1 MKRIVVGILAH
12 VDSGKTTLSEA
23 MLYAAG
29 KIRRQG
35 RVDHGDAYLDTNSIE
50 KERGITIFSKQ
61 AVFAFG
67 DTEFTLL
74 DTPGHVDF
82 AAETE
87 RTLQVLDYA
96 VLVISASDG
105 VQPHTE
111 TLWRLLKRHS
121 VPVFVFVNKMDL
133 PDTSAE
139 KIIAELNKKLDEGC
153 LDFGADKA
161 SDEFADAAA
170 MCGEEL
176 MEEYLENGAI
186 SKASITEAV
195 AKRRI
200 FPCRFGS
207 ALSGEGVAEFLEELD
222 AYTAE
227 PPRGEKFGAK
237 VFKISDGGRGVR
249 LTHMKIT
256 GGVLRVKDM
265 VDAELS
271 EKVNEIRIYS
281 GEKYDNVGE
290 VCAGTVCAVTGLSQ
304 SRPGQG
310 YGAEQNSE
318 ELISEPIFSY
328 AVKILDGT
336 DIHTALNKLR
346 RLEQE
351 ETQLSVGLDE
361 RTQKITIRLM
371 GEVQLEVLRRIIA
384 ERFDMKVDFE
394 KSGIV
399 YRETIAEK
407 VEGVG
412 HYEPLRHYAE
422 VHLLLEPLPKGSGLK
437 FAAKCSEDELERNW
451 QRLILTH
458 LEEKTHLGVLTGSP
472 ICDMKITL
480 IAGRAHLKHTEGGDF
495 RQATYRAVRQGL
507 MRAKSVLLEP
517 WLEFRIELPCGAV
530 GRAMTDINQMG
541 GRLSPPETNGET
553 SVISGY
559 APAAKM
565 GDYGMELTAYT
576 GGKGRLSCTFC
587 GYEPC
592 ANPEE
597 IIEEIGYNAEADV
610 ENTADSVFCAH
621 GAGFNVKW
629 NEVFDHMH
637 LPAAQLEVPTV
648 RQTVQAAPPRRVS
661 FADDK
666 ELMRIFEQTYGKIER
681 REHHALHTPKNDSP
695 PVRRT
700 GTAPKV
706 KNGNYLLVDGY
717 NVIFAWKELK
727 EAAAEE
733 LDMARTMLI
742 NRLCAYR
749 AMRNVD
755 VIVVFDAYK
764 VKGNPGSVEK
774 VNNISVVYT
783 KEAET
788 ADSYI
793 EKATKRLEKNY
804 NVTVATSDYMEQ
816 LIILGNGAYRI
827 PTSEFI
833 AEVEAAEEEIRE
845 VIAKEY

>member
-12 VDSGKTTLSEA
+12 VDSGKTTLSEG
-23 MLYAAG
+23 MLFAAG

-35 RVDHGDAYLDTNSIE
+35 RVDHGDAYLDTDSIE
-50 KERGITIFSKQ
+50 RERGITIFSKQ
-61 AVFAFG
+61 AVFGYG

-111 TLWRLLKRHS
+111 TLWRLLKRHR
-121 VPVFVFVNKMDL
+121 VPTFIFVNKMDL
-133 PDTSAE
+133 PDTFAE
-139 KIIAELNKKLDEGC
+139 KILEELNKRLDEGC
-153 LDFGADKA
+153 VDFGADKT

-170 MCGEEL
+170 MCSEEL
-176 MEEYLENGAI
+176 MEEYLETGAV
-186 SKASITEAV
+186 SRRLLAEAV
-195 AKRRI
+195 MQRKM
-200 FPCRFGS
+200 FPCRFGC
-207 ALSGEGVAEFLEELD
+207 ALSGEGVTEFLEELD
-222 AYTAE
+222 RYTVE

-249 LTHMKIT
+249 LTYMKIT
-256 GGVLRVKDM
+256 GGVMRVKDI
-265 VDAELS
+265 VDPDLS

-281 GEKYDNVGE
+281 GEKYDNVSE
-290 VCAGTVCAVTGLSQ
+290 ACAGTVCAVTGLSQ

-310 YGAEQNSE
+310 YGAEQDSE
-318 ELISEPIFSY
+318 GLMSEPIFSY
-328 AVKILDGT
+328 TVNILDGT
-336 DIHTALNKLR
+336 DPHTALQKLR

-351 ETQLSVGLDE
+351 ETQLFVSWDE
-361 RTQKITIRLM
+361 RSRKIGIRLM

-384 ERFDMKVDFE
+384 ERFDMKADFE
-394 KSGIV
+394 KGGIV
-399 YRETIAEK
+399 YRETIADK

-422 VHLLLEPLPKGSGLK
+422 VHLLLEPLPRGSGLK
-437 FAAKCSEDELERNW
+437 FATKCSEDELDRNW

-517 WLEFRIELPCGAV
+517 WFEFRMELPCGAV

-541 GRLSPPETNGET
+541 GRMSPPETNGET
-553 SVISGY
+553 SVISGF
-559 APAAKM
+559 APAAKI
-565 GDYGMELTAYT
+565 GGYRAELTAYT
-576 GGKGRLSCTFC
+576 SGMGQLSCTFC

-592 ANPEE
+592 ADSEN
-597 IIEEIGYNAEADV
+597 IIEEIGYNAEADTD
-610 ENTADSVFCAH
+610 NTADSVFCAH

-637 LPAAQLEVPTV
+637 LPAAQLEVPV
-648 RQTVQAAPPRRVS
+648 VKQTVQAVPRRSVS

-681 REHHALHTPKNDSP
+681 RAHHAMHTPKNDSP

-700 GTAPKV
+700 GTAPKP

-749 AMRNVD
+749 AMRD
-755 VIVVFDAYK
+755 VEVIAVFDAYR

-793 EKATKRLEKNY
+793 EKATKRLEKNH
-804 NVTVATSDYMEQ
+804 NVMVATSDYMEQ

-833 AEVEAAEEEIRE
+833 AEVEAAEAEIRDL
-845 VIAKEY
+845 IAHEF